1 MRRFFPLFL
10 PVILASAP
18 LGAQAQVTVDL
29 NALDRLGGGLP
40 VPPESKPHHLL
51 PRHRHRALAR
61 SAPIQGK
68 AAPPT
73 AVATGTG
80 AGKTPP
86 SSVSALTTIA
96 TAPPPLPAPMSATPA
111 QPKPW
116 VPPPLPGPEPK
127 AAAVPPAV
135 KPAAPEVNPPEL
147 ALPGAAPALPA
158 PRLATATPP
167 LPAASP
173 PTPGKPTPATVAT
186 SAAAALPPGSDKI
199 TLPFLVQDTDL
210 PPAEQAMLRDF
221 ARNRSSRS
229 MQYVVSAYAA
239 AAAGDDDPSTPRR
252 LALSRAQA
260 VQAALLE
267 AGVPGG
273 RIRLLALGDAG
284 GSPPNRVE
292 VVASPSGAPPAS
304 PSPSSATH

>member
-51 PRHRHRALAR
+51 PRHHRRALAR
-61 SAPIQGK
+61 GAPTQGT
-68 AAPPT
+68 AAPPA

-80 AGKTPP
+80 TGTGKTPTN
-86 SSVSALTTIA
+86 SVSTLTTIA
-96 TAPPPLPAPMSATPA
+96 TAPPPLPAPMSAVPS

-127 AAAVPPAV
+127 AAAVPPAA
-135 KPAAPEVNPPEL
+135 KPAPPEVSPPEL
-147 ALPGAAPALPA
+147 ALPGAAPALPE

-173 PTPGKPTPATVAT
+173 PAPGKPTPATAAT
-186 SAAAALPPGSDKI
+186 SAAAGLPPGSDKL

-210 PPAEQAMLRDF
+210 PPAEQAALQDF
-221 ARNRSSRS
+221 AHNRASRP

-239 AAAGDDDPSTPRR
+239 AAPGDDDPSTPRR

-273 RIRLLALGDAG
+273 RIRLLALGAAG
-284 GSPPNRVE
+284 GSPPDRVE
-292 VVASPSGAPPAS
+292 VVASPSGAPAS
-304 PSPSSATH
+304 PSPPSTH

>member
-40 VPPESKPHHLL
+40 VPPEAKPHHLL
-51 PRHRHRALAR
+51 PRHRHRAVAR
-61 SAPIQGK
+61 GAPNQGQ
-68 AAPPT
+68 AAPPA

-80 AGKTPP
+80 TGIGSGKTPP
-86 SSVSALTTIA
+86 NSVSALTTIA
-96 TAPPPLPAPMSATPA
+96 TAPPPLPAPMSAVPA

-116 VPPPLPGPEPK
+116 TPPPLPGPEPK
-127 AAAVPPAV
+127 AAVVPPAA
-135 KPAAPEVNPPEL
+135 KPTPPEVSPPEL
-147 ALPGAAPALPA
+147 ALPGAAPALPE

-173 PTPGKPTPATVAT
+173 PAPGKPTSAT
-186 SAAAALPPGSDKI
+186 SAEVGLPPGSDKL
-199 TLPFLVQDTDL
+199 TLPFLVQDIDL
-210 PPAEQAMLRDF
+210 PPAEQAALRDF
-221 ARNRSSRS
+221 AHNRASRPT
-229 MQYVVSAYAA
+229 QYVVSAYAA
-239 AAAGDDDPSTPRR
+239 AAPGDDDPSTPRR

-260 VQAALLE
+260 VQTALLE

-273 RIRLLALGDAG
+273 RIRLLALGNAG

-292 VVASPSGAPPAS
+292 VVASPSGAPRPQ
-304 PSPSSATH
+304 PSSATH